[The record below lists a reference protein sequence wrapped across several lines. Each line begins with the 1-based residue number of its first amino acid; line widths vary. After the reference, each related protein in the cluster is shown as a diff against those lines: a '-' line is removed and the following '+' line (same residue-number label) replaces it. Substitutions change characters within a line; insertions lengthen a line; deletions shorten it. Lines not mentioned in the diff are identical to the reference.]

1 MAGGNAA
8 AHVQRRAV
16 FAALL
21 LVLTLACSQPVA
33 SDAADTVVLFD
44 GSTFN
49 AELAE
54 DEQQSFAFQLPS
66 MSVSQ
71 PPSAD
76 AYVRITTLD
85 IRDQYGAVGLR
96 CAGIRTR
103 LDTSEP
109 YWTADAPTQQ
119 TFLHISRHDAAF
131 RAEGAVQAIDSR
143 RAGAPVVCRAV
154 SLA

>member
-1 MAGGNAA
+1 MGALQVPDATRPLARPAFPSENLHCAPAEGARRDPARRSFWGVVAGRVPTCASPADPQAAVVMAGGNAA

-54 DEQQSFAFQLPS
+54 
-66 MSVSQ
+66 
-71 PPSAD
+71 
-76 AYVRITTLD
+76 VR
-85 IRDQYGAVGLR
+85 RLR
-96 CAGIRTR
+96 RQKRQRLTVACAGGGGIQRDAVR
-103 LDTSEP
+103 KGRDT
-109 YWTADAPTQQ
+109 
-119 TFLHISRHDAAF
+119 
-131 RAEGAVQAIDSR
+131 
-143 RAGAPVVCRAV
+143 
-154 SLA
+154 